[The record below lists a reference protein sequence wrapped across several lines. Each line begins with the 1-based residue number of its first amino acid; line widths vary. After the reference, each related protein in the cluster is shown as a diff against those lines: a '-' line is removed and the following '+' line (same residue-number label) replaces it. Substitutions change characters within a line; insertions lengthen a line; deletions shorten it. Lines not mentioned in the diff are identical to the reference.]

1 MRGSRNFR
9 QVCVCVCVGGGVQ
22 VHIWHMKKRSADNVF
37 FFFISL
43 VLNLFYRSPVVSII
57 CQGSSG
63 GGTFFQGGVQL
74 LTGGPI
80 AFFPIETH
88 ITCDFPRGSRPP
100 APHPLWIRPCDPAH
114 RGLIYL
120 LVFLFSFSI

>member
-1 MRGSRNFR
+1 MQIRKLIVSSFKKTIRYDSCADQGIFVRC
-9 QVCVCVCVGGGVQ
+9 VCVCVCVGGGVQ
-22 VHIWHMKKRSADNVF
+22 VHIWHMKKSSADNVF

-74 LTGGPI
+74 FTGGSNC
-80 AFFPIETH
+80 FFPYRN
-88 ITCDFPRGSRPP
+88 PYN
-100 APHPLWIRPCDPAH
+100 L
-114 RGLIYL
+114 
-120 LVFLFSFSI
+120 

>member
-1 MRGSRNFR
+1 MQIRKLIVSSFKKTIRYDSCVDQGIFVR
-9 QVCVCVCVGGGVQ
+9 CVCVCVGGGVQ
-22 VHIWHMKKRSADNVF
+22 VHIWHMKKSSADNV

-74 LTGGPI
+74 FTGG
-80 AFFPIETH
+80 
-88 ITCDFPRGSRPP
+88 GVQ
-100 APHPLWIRPCDPAH
+100 L
-114 RGLIYL
+114 
-120 LVFLFSFSI
+120 LFSL